1 MAYQGEYF
9 IERYGKEAVART
21 PPIRLMLAAGLPVGG
36 TPMYPEQ
43 NRLDRMEALRR
54 YTVGSSWFSSE
65 DDRDCAGRSLDLGL
79 HRRPHLVLADLVD
92 LFSDAG
98 VFPGVHRSPVDN
110 VVLGKHRADLVEDRT
125 GEGFLGD
132 GGENRR
138 DLEFLRCLRDQRRV
152 VAQRYRIDRFGREGH
167 LRLVIDHDQRVIA
180 GISSTRQDHA

>member
-65 DDRDCAGRSLDLGL
+65 DDRKGALMPGQFADFAALTDDYFTIDEPQIKYLTSSM
-79 HRRPHLVLADLVD
+79 VL
-92 LFSDAG
+92 
-98 VFPGVHRSPVDN
+98 PG
-110 VVLGKHRADLVEDRT
+110 
-125 GEGFLGD
+125 
-132 GGENRR
+132 
-138 DLEFLRCLRDQRRV
+138 
-152 VAQRYRIDRFGREGH
+152 
-167 LRLVIDHDQRVIA
+167 
-180 GISSTRQDHA
+180 